1 MTEWLKE
8 LEAAEKAVYSAGE
21 RLKKVDPSHIL
32 DSSGRDV
39 KHSADFESEKLIL
52 DSLGSGFNYP
62 VLAEETSKLH
72 PDEYK
77 DRPTWIV
84 DPLDGTLNYTRG
96 INFCCISVAL
106 WKGNEPLLGIIYDFQ
121 RDELFKG
128 VVGQGAFLNNT
139 PIAPTKSMPIA
150 QAVLASGF
158 PVNRNFSSIG
168 AFIDSIIGFK
178 KVRLFGSAGLS
189 LAYTACGRVDAYFEE
204 DIMLWD
210 IAAGAAIVKASGGFV
225 TIDDSIRTD
234 YAKTVHAGDVFRGE
248 NKL

>member
-1 MTEWLKE
+1 
-8 LEAAEKAVYSAGE
+8 
-21 RLKKVDPSHIL
+21 
-32 DSSGRDV
+32 
-39 KHSADFESEKLIL
+39 
-52 DSLGSGFNYP
+52 
-62 VLAEETSKLH
+62 
-72 PDEYK
+72 
-77 DRPTWIV
+77 
-84 DPLDGTLNYTRG
+84 
-96 INFCCISVAL
+96 
-106 WKGNEPLLGIIYDFQ
+106 
-121 RDELFKG
+121 
-128 VVGQGAFLNNT
+128 
-139 PIAPTKSMPIA
+139 MPIA

-158 PVNRNFSSIG
+158 PVNRNFSSKSIG